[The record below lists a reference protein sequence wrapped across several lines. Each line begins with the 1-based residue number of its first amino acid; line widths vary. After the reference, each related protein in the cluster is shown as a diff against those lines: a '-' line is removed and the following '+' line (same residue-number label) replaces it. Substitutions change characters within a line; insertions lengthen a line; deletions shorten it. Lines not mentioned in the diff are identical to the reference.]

1 MSILALCKLFV
12 RGWEEY
18 AQLLENK
25 FLECKG
31 NPSFSMLNVF
41 CVMVPTVTSEL
52 EMMTLEL

>member
-1 MSILALCKLFV
+1 MRRSVLALYKLFM

-31 NPSFSMLNVF
+31 KRSFSMLNIF
-41 CVMVPTVTSEL
+41 CVMVATVTNEL
-52 EMMTLEL
+52 EIV

>member
-1 MSILALCKLFV
+1 MALYKLFM

-31 NPSFSMLNVF
+31 TPRFSMLNVF
-41 CVMVPTVTSEL
+41 CVIVATVTNEL
-52 EMMTLEL
+52 EIV